1 MFICLVYNTTV
12 TKFCLLSPRTSIYHK
27 DNIKSIK
34 EKLFDMF
41 RGVEPQQEQYKM
53 GIEARYNMELNNQV
67 KYCHGSVQS
76 SGGAPTPTGTSLF
89 QPHDAASIEKALE
102 SYLALRYTCMVV
114 FGAPPPDNTTPEAI
128 AKLCC
133 AHHRF
138 GRVV

>member
-53 GIEARYNMELNNQV
+53 GIEVRYNMELNNQV
-67 KYCHGSVQS
+67 KYCHG
-76 SGGAPTPTGTSLF
+76 TGFGMDLCSLVGEH
-89 QPHDAASIEKALE
+89 QHQQAH
-102 SYLALRYTCMVV
+102 LRSNHMM
-114 FGAPPPDNTTPEAI
+114 
-128 AKLCC
+128 
-133 AHHRF
+133 
-138 GRVV
+138 